1 MTSHRFRPATPV
13 TISSVLR
20 NLVRRARTPPLHV
33 LHGTRSRQ
41 WACTVTS
48 ARLARHRQV
57 IVTEQQGHGRTADID
72 RPLRYEQMADDTAAL
87 LDWLDIE
94 RVDVFGFSMGGGVAW
109 QLVLRHPERVRKLV
123 SGSSSPIRAHAHDMA
138 AANPAATF
146 SPEIFAGTPIETEYQ
161 RVAPHPEAFPALVRK
176 VADLTMTAGEIAV
189 DVVQAVAAPTMVI
202 AGTPTSSDPSRRRP
216 VPPARRRG
224 AWRLRRDVARR
235 PPSCRAPPT

>member
-20 NLVRRARTPPLHV
+20 NLVRRARTPPPTRAAWGGV
-33 LHGTRSRQ
+33 GGGGARSRQ

-189 DVVQAVAAPTMVI
+189 DVVQAVA
-202 AGTPTSSDPSRRRP
+202 RRQ
-216 VPPARRRG
+216 
-224 AWRLRRDVARR
+224 W
-235 PPSCRAPPT
+235 